1 MGDDLAEL
9 DATAQAELVRR
20 GDASPTEL
28 TQAAIARIEAL
39 QPTLNALTT
48 NRFERALDEA
58 ARADRGATPGTGDAP
73 FRGVPFL
80 VKDLAIP
87 MAGEPAHDRQP
98 LPPIGPGAPAP
109 ATAPSPAPGPL

>member
-28 TQAAIARIEAL
+28 TRAAIARIEAL

-48 NRFERALDEA
+48 NRFERALEEAEAIVIGRGDGEDE
-58 ARADRGATPGTGDAP
+58 
-73 FRGVPFL
+73 L
-80 VKDLAIP
+80 VA
-87 MAGEPAHDRQP
+87 
-98 LPPIGPGAPAP
+98 
-109 ATAPSPAPGPL
+109 